1 MLRLSLLDNTK
12 DVQGNDVFA
21 VLSEDSEVEKKVWIA
36 KAREYLNSLNIQ
48 GVQKSRRFSPIN
60 A

>member
-21 VLSEDSEVEKKVWIA
+21 VLSEDSEAEKKVWIV